1 MLATVSPRSILQVV
15 LSAAFGRL
23 ATALSQIVA
32 AVYLS
37 PTDFGVYA
45 AAVGITTVTTAL
57 RAGGT
62 GNHVQTMT
70 PAEFECD
77 AGRFFRYSIV
87 FTAFG
92 AVLTMAL
99 AWPIAHWFASSNAY
113 PLRDLIT
120 TTLVIGGSFV
130 VFNLNVFPRARM
142 IAFLRLGEISLLD
155 TITGAIKLFGTWVLA
170 RAGYGPM
177 ALAGS
182 ILIAQT
188 VESCWTWLRSG
199 LRPSSLRP
207 QGPWFRA
214 TFIEMRLP
222 LVVGLMVTLNS
233 QTDSLV
239 GSAFL
244 PAAVLGYYYF
254 ASQLAVQPASLVGNT
269 LRSVFTATTAQVRGD
284 ENKEHASL
292 RTIFN
297 GAMVFMPLVTMLIPT
312 VFDSFERTIWGG
324 KWADA
329 YYPVLILSAT
339 LVYPAAL
346 QLVSAPIAGVRDWK
360 LAIRLD
366 LLRGVSKIVPAFAAS
381 IFIVLLNLNA
391 LTSAIVLSAA
401 VGAVSAVVAS
411 RELYRI
417 IVRSGMSRQTVLY
430 ELYSTPLA
438 ALLSALAAAGLAHSA
453 VDPLRM
459 HLSLRLTSAIECVLA
474 GSLYLFCALILLR
487 FGYTETLSRLIRALP
502 DFMQPLAKRVF
513 VI

>member
-1 MLATVSPRSILQVV
+1 MLSQLSPRSILQIL
-15 LSAAFGRL
+15 LSAAFGRMS
-23 ATALSQIVA
+23 TALSQIVA
-32 AVYLS
+32 AFYLS

-45 AAVGITTVTTAL
+45 AAVGITTIATGL

-70 PAEFECD
+70 PTEFETD
-77 AGRFFRYSIV
+77 SGRFFVYSLL
-87 FTAFG
+87 FTAMG
-92 AVLTMAL
+92 AFMTALL
-99 AWPIAHWFASSNAY
+99 AWPVALWFSNSNGY
-113 PLRDLIT
+113 PLRDLIS

-142 IAFLRLGEISLLD
+142 IAHLRLGEISLLD
-155 TITGAIKLFGTWVLA
+155 TVTGATKLLGTWGLA

-182 ILIAQT
+182 ILLAQT

-199 LRPSSLRP
+199 LRASSLRP
-207 QGPWFRA
+207 HGPWLRA
-214 TFIEMRLP
+214 TFVEMRLP
-222 LVVGLMVTLNS
+222 LVMGLMVTLNS

-284 ENKEHASL
+284 AAKERASL

-312 VFDSFERTIWGG
+312 VFDSFERAVWGG

-329 YYPVLILSAT
+329 YFPVLILSAT

-366 LLRGVSKIVPAFAAS
+366 LLRGIAKIVPALIAS
-381 IFIVLLNLNA
+381 IFIAMLNCNA
-391 LTSAIVLSAA
+391 LTSAIVLSSA
-401 VGAVSAVVAS
+401 VGAVSAAVAS
-411 RELYRI
+411 AELYRI
-417 IVRSGMSRQTVLY
+417 LVRAGMSPQTVIY

-453 VDPLRM
+453 VEPLRL
-459 HLSLRLTSAIECVLA
+459 HLSLRLTSAIECLLA
-474 GSLYLFCALILLR
+474 GSLYFSCALILLR
-487 FGYTETLSRLIRALP
+487 FGYTETLLRLIRALP
-502 DFMQPLAKRVF
+502 DFMQPVAKRLF